1 MHRDACDAYLAE
13 GRIAELRTL
22 APGGRVVGKSTMG
35 VGALEVRASRF
46 CCRRLRRV
54 RARARAP
61 RLLPYGPTPSPPP
74 GSPQVMACVPGANGR
89 GPAHEWLRLFEMLV
103 NEGAAPPGTPA
114 ALSNEPL
121 LQPGTVRGL
130 SKRYRV
136 GMYDEVQGV
145 ACDWSLGLSVGSTL
159 TGAHSSPDTF
169 GHGGSQS
176 SMGFADPE
184 HRLAVV
190 VVTNARP
197 GPKAHY
203 ERMYRLATV
212 LYEDLGLAQ
221 RLSPSLVGLPAAEM
235 QEVDASLGVD
245 ADGPTANQVTVES
258 G

>member
-1 MHRDACDAYLAE
+1 
-13 GRIAELRTL
+13 
-22 APGGRVVGKSTMG
+22 
-35 VGALEVRASRF
+35 
-46 CCRRLRRV
+46 
-54 RARARAP
+54 
-61 RLLPYGPTPSPPP
+61 
-74 GSPQVMACVPGANGR
+74 
-89 GPAHEWLRLFEMLV
+89 MLV

-221 RLSPSLVGLPAAEM
+221 RLSPLWSACLLLRCRRSTPPS
-235 QEVDASLGVD
+235 ASM
-245 ADGPTANQVTVES
+245 PTANQVTVES
-258 G
+258 GYCRIRLCRELVVAAPTAVDRGGTSFEDCEPSRIDLLPKKHQYRLRVVDHVTLVYLARRRRVVEQSDVATLLRLPARVVQRRNPENSFAIPQIDGA

>member
-1 MHRDACDAYLAE
+1 
-13 GRIAELRTL
+13 
-22 APGGRVVGKSTMG
+22 
-35 VGALEVRASRF
+35 
-46 CCRRLRRV
+46 
-54 RARARAP
+54 
-61 RLLPYGPTPSPPP
+61 
-74 GSPQVMACVPGANGR
+74 MACVPGANGR

-221 RLSPSLVGLPAAEM
+221 RLSPSLVGLTAAEM

-245 ADGPTANQVTVES
+245 ADG
-258 G
+258 